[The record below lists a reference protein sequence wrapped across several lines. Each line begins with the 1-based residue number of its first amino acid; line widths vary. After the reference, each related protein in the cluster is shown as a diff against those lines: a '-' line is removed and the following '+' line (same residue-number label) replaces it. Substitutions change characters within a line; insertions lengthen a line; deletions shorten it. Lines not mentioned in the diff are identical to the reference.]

1 MRRLTESVVRKRQAE
16 CSIQQPLTQHFR
28 TLPNVLKSDTL
39 NSVIEPLKTK
49 SHSRRTISIIVRR
62 EWDFVL
68 RKIDIVF
75 RRRINGITMPLF
87 LPPQSFCNKNQRH
100 QKINLAHF
108 LLIFWKQRRVNS
120 SFRGQNLKKARHCAP
135 IIYKKAVPLQND
147 ASYTPTLHSTPDAL
161 HASRHKQ
168 SVKREG

>member
-1 MRRLTESVVRKRQAE
+1 M
-16 CSIQQPLTQHFR
+16 
-28 TLPNVLKSDTL
+28 
-39 NSVIEPLKTK
+39 
-49 SHSRRTISIIVRR
+49 RR

-68 RKIDIVF
+68 RKIDTVF

-120 SFRGQNLKKARHCAP
+120 SFRGQNLKKARHSAP

-147 ASYTPTLHSTPDAL
+147 ASYTPTLHSTSDAL
-161 HASRHKQ
+161 HTSRHKQ
-168 SVKREG
+168 SGKRQKHRNNCKYRNSFKLHFLPLFFFIGVVNFNLVYIELSIERSMV